1 MPHHLRHPLS
11 HVHGTLPVVRPLTA
25 AARSPIHAHRVAIA
39 RALPEL
45 GDPSGGPGDRAAR
58 RRFLA
63 LALVVLAWRL
73 EQALGARGT
82 AEPLRIE
89 DAVEALS
96 RGPLGGRL
104 GMGTDPHELV
114 GIHLDARA
122 LGVIGETLAEVPV
135 PSIDAQPE
143 LADLPGLLIEDLL
156 PAAERRRGGEFYT
169 PRWLAERTVALS
181 GWYERAGGIL
191 VDPCCGAGA
200 MLVAAIRA
208 QGAQLAR
215 NGTPAGEVVSHLVE
229 HVRGADLSP
238 LAVLATRVACLTA
251 LAPWLPGKL
260 LRIRADVAD
269 ALADDAPP
277 READVVVGN
286 PPWIRWCDVPE
297 GQRERTRRAA
307 RDLDLIPRQVWHGG
321 SEVDLSAVLAM
332 ASTERL
338 LRDGGRSSLVLPR
351 THLHAPASFRFRQ
364 LALPD
369 GTPLCL
375 EAIEDFEA
383 VPSFRGAAATA
394 AVVVWSRKPAGAC
407 APACA
412 RYELRDGW
420 KPDAATPW
428 KEASSRMTRLER
440 TWVASPGDGRW
451 CLVGGETRAAAS
463 WMGETEWVRGRKGL
477 TTDLNDAYF
486 VEVVGEGSGPGL
498 VRVRAGGAGRRSR
511 LPSQEFGVEREL
523 LWPLLKGAGQI
534 RPFHCAPLTQAVI
547 VPNTGIQQ
555 LQSAEDFA
563 SRYPAAHAWFHR
575 IETGFDHA
583 LSRRSTFRRAFGK
596 GSAPFFAVYNVGEYT
611 FLPFKVVWPE
621 IASQF
626 RAAVSLPCPPGPGLD
641 PLPVVPDH
649 KLYFAAFP
657 QLAPAD
663 YLCAFLNA
671 PSVRKTVEAVTARLQ
686 IGTLLRQ
693 IRVPTFDPALPA
705 HLALCRFGQEA
716 RTRGGACDAT
726 RLDALVRQVAAST
739 PG

>member
-1 MPHHLRHPLS
+1 MVDPIDSPL
-11 HVHGTLPVVRPLTA
+11 
-25 AARSPIHAHRVAIA
+25 HAHRVALGRVAIA
-39 RALPEL
+39 RALP
-45 GDPSGGPGDRAAR
+45 GIGKPGSGPDDRAAR
-58 RRFLA
+58 RRYLA

-73 EQALGARGT
+73 ERALGARGS
-82 AEPLRIE
+82 AAAPRLE
-89 DAVEALS
+89 DAAEALS
-96 RGPLGGRL
+96 RGPLADTGA
-104 GMGTDPHELV
+104 MGTDARELV
-114 GIHLDARA
+114 GIHWDARV
-122 LGVIGETLAEVPV
+122 LGVIREALAEVPI
-135 PSIDAQPE
+135 PPIEAQPE
-143 LADLPGLLIEDLL
+143 LADLPGLLIEDVL
-156 PAAERRRGGEFYT
+156 PAGERRRGGEFYT
-169 PRWLAERTVALS
+169 PRWLAERTVLLS
-181 GWYERAGGIL
+181 GWLDDDPGTLI
-191 VDPCCGAGA
+191 DPCCGAGA
-200 MLVAAIRA
+200 MLVAAIRTK
-208 QGAQLAR
+208 GTRLAR
-215 NGTPAGEVVSHLVE
+215 FGTPPERIVSHLVQ

-238 LAVLATRVACLTA
+238 LAVLASRVACLEA
-251 LAPWLPGKL
+251 LAPWLPGRL
-260 LRIRADVAD
+260 VPVRVSVAD

-277 READVVVGN
+277 READFVVGN

-297 GQRERTRRAA
+297 EQRERTRRAA

-321 SEVDLSAVLAM
+321 SEVDLSAVIAM
-332 ASTERL
+332 ASTQRL

-351 THLHAPASFRFRQ
+351 AHLHAPASSRFRQ

-369 GTPLCL
+369 GTRLCL

-383 VPSFRGAAATA
+383 VPAFRGAAATA
-394 AVVVWSRKPAGAC
+394 TVVVWSRKTAGDC

-412 RYELRDGW
+412 RYELRDAW
-420 KPDAATPW
+420 KPTPTTTW
-428 KEASSRMTRLER
+428 EEASSRLERLER
-440 TWVASPGDGRW
+440 TCVASPADGRW
-451 CLVGGETRAAAS
+451 CLVGEETRAATG

-486 VEVVGEGSGPGL
+486 VEVLGEGSGPGL
-498 VRVRAGGAGRRSR
+498 VRVRAGGEGRRSR
-511 LPSQEFGVEREL
+511 FPSAELEVEREL

-555 LQSAEDFA
+555 MQSAEDFA

-626 RAAVSLPCPPGPGLD
+626 RAAVSLPCPPGPGLP
-641 PLPVVPDH
+641 PLPAVPDH
-649 KLYFAAFP
+649 KLYFAAFS
-657 QLAPAD
+657 QLEPAD

-693 IRVPTFDPALPA
+693 IRVPAFDPAQPV
-705 HLALCRFGQEA
+705 HLALARFGQEA
-716 RTRGGACDAT
+716 RTRGGSYDEDA
-726 RLDALVRQVAAST
+726 LDALVRQVAA
-739 PG
+739 PAPA

>member
-11 HVHGTLPVVRPLTA
+11 HVHGTLPVERPLTA
-25 AARSPIHAHRVAIA
+25 AAESPIHAHRVAIA
-39 RALPEL
+39 RALPRL
-45 GDPSGGPGDRAAR
+45 ADPSGGPEDRAAR
-58 RRFLA
+58 RCFLA

-73 EQALGARGT
+73 EQALGARGA
-82 AEPLRIE
+82 AEALGLE
-89 DAVEALS
+89 DAIVALS
-96 RGPLGGRL
+96 RGPLGETGV
-104 GMGTDPHELV
+104 MGTDAHELV
-114 GIHLDARA
+114 GIHLDARLLDIILEA
-122 LGVIGETLAEVPV
+122 LAEVPI
-135 PSIDAQPE
+135 PPIEAQPE

-169 PRWLAERTVALS
+169 PRWLAERTVLLS
-181 GWYERAGGIL
+181 GWPTRAGGTL

-200 MLVAAIRA
+200 MLVAAIRS
-208 QGAQLAR
+208 QGARLAR
-215 NGTPAGEVVSHLVE
+215 NGAPARELVSHVVE

-238 LAVLATRVACLTA
+238 LAILATRVACLTA

-297 GQRERTRRAA
+297 EQRERTRRAA

-321 SEVDLSAVLAM
+321 SEVDLSAVIAM
-332 ASTERL
+332 ASTQRL

-351 THLHAPASFRFRQ
+351 SHLHAPSSSRFRQ

-369 GTPLCL
+369 GPRLRL
-375 EAIEDFEA
+375 EAIEDFET
-383 VPSFRGAAATA
+383 VPAFRGAAAPA
-394 AVVVWSRKPAGAC
+394 AVVVWSRNPALESV
-407 APACA
+407 PVCA
-412 RYELRDGW
+412 RYELRDRW
-420 KPDAATPW
+420 KPDASTPW
-428 KEASSRMTRLER
+428 EEASLHMERLER
-440 TWVASPGDGRW
+440 TCVASRADGRW
-451 CLVGGETRAAAS
+451 CLVGGETQAAAS

-486 VEVVGEGSGPGL
+486 VEVLGEGSEPGL
-498 VRVRAGGAGRRSR
+498 IRVRAGGAGRRSR
-511 LPSQEFGVEREL
+511 LPSQEFDVEREL

-563 SRYPAAHAWFHR
+563 SRYPAAHAWFDR
-575 IETGFDHA
+575 IETGFDRA

-641 PLPVVPDH
+641 PLPAVPDH
-649 KLYFAAFP
+649 KLYFAAFS
-657 QLAPAD
+657 QLEPAD

-671 PSVRKTVEAVTARLQ
+671 PSVRRTVEAVTARLQ

-693 IRVPTFDPALPA
+693 IRVPPFDPAQPS
-705 HLALCRFGQEA
+705 HLALCGFGQGA
-716 RTRGGACDAT
+716 RTRGGACDET